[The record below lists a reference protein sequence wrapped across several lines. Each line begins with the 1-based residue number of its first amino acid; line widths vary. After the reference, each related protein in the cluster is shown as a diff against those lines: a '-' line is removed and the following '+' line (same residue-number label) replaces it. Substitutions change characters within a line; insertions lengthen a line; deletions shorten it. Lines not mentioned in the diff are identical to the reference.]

1 MTAVH
6 AHSGLA
12 YASAAPE
19 MLGTAFAI
27 PGGMA
32 DRAQPPAAFIQLR
45 GVMAVFLRAL
55 SGAGRSERQEQRLL
69 QNEIRRLEQ
78 LSPHLLFD
86 IGVRQVAPGGYVI
99 DDPREMVSDGFRR

>member
-19 MLGTAFAI
+19 LMGTPYTI
-27 PGGMA
+27 PGGKA
-32 DRAQPPAAFIQLR
+32 DREQTPAAFLHLR
-45 GVMAVFLRAL
+45 GVMAGFQRSVF
-55 SGAGRSERQEQRLL
+55 GAGRSERQEQRML

-78 LSPHLLFD
+78 LSPHLLDD

-99 DDPREMVSDGFRR
+99 DDARETF